1 MSEFKHPPALAEF
14 LRTAARLDALLGQ
27 YGRVRKARGIPQ
39 DMLRVFDERVKIAG
53 RDGWDSDNEAKAK
66 AVEFAK
72 EIATRARAEVFFNAE
87 REREAALRAIA
98 DEITSIRGNLAA
110 IATRCAIE
118 LGGTAK
124 DLRFEAEY
132 GGGYA

>member
-14 LRTAARLDALLGQ
+14 INTASNLEGLLGE
-27 YGRVRKARGIPQ
+27 YGRLRVARAIPQ
-39 DMLRVFDERVKIAG
+39 ESLRVFDNRVKVGA

-66 AVEFAK
+66 AVEFAQ

-98 DEITSIRGNLAA
+98 DEITMIRGNLAA

-124 DLRFEAEY
+124 DLRFEAEH
-132 GGGYA
+132 GQS

>member
-14 LRTAARLDALLGQ
+14 LRTAARLESLLGE
-27 YGRVRKARGIPQ
+27 YGSVKKARGIPAAAA
-39 DMLRVFDERVKIAG
+39 DRFNLISVEVRR
-53 RDGWDSDNEAKAK
+53 GWDSSVDQKAVDEAKAMH
-66 AVEFAK
+66 
-72 EIATRARAEVFFNAE
+72 TRCRAEAYVEAE
-87 REREAALRAIA
+87 SVRDERLRAIA

-124 DLRFEAEY
+124 DLRFEAEH
-132 GGGYA
+132 GRP